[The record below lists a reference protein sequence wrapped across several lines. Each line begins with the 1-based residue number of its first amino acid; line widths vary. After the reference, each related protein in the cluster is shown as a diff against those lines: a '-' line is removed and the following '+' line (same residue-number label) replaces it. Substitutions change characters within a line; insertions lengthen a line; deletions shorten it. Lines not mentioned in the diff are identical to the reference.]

1 MTTELSM
8 RDKITDIVGDP
19 DVTDQILQLFA
30 AIYSYETPPLDDPD
44 LQPEAPGVMYSYRTV
59 RWESPTE
66 PAPNPPP
73 ADQHQ

>member
-1 MTTELSM
+1 MIGM
-8 RDKITDIVGDP
+8 RDKIAAIVGEHKADE
-19 DVTDQILQLFA
+19 ILQLFA